1 MGNKLNP
8 LFFEK
13 FVKPVGDFL
22 IGLGTRFFE
31 AFENIQVEFDKL
43 FGPDKTFAERFDGF
57 LGLFKEGGIIALVVM
72 AASLV
77 ISLLLIK
84 DHIGGFAGI
93 KDSVDFLWLN
103 SSVYDGG
110 TLEPITFGFGIYIDH
125 VTVMLLFVAS
135 FLCLLINIFS
145 IGYMNTD
152 PINEDTISKL
162 SSSIKIIANGAV
174 GFGNIDIQAA
184 KEKGITVTNT
194 PDVLTDATADIQIL
208 LLLGASRKAY
218 EGRIAA
224 ETQNWKWSWDFLLGK
239 QMSNKRLGILGMGRI
254 GRAVAK
260 RAKAFGMEIHYHNR
274 SKLSSD
280 LEDGAIYHKDI
291 KSLFEK
297 SEFLSINCP
306 ATPETKNLINKET
319 LSYLEENTVIG
330 NAARG
335 DVVDDD
341 AMVEALKNGK
351 VFAYGLDVY
360 NGEPKIHPEYLKLKN
375 IFLLPHLGSATK
387 RTRWDMAYRAT
398 KNLEDFFWMEGLGP
412 FVLGAYFIT
421 FAVLGIN
428 LLFPMIRE
436 KRLRFELRDKNN
448 ELRSNARFEE

>member
-1 MGNKLNP
+1 MKKKIFVTRRLLKENEEKLQS
-8 LFFEK
+8 L
-13 FVKPVGDFL
+13 
-22 IGLGTRFFE
+22 FE
-31 AFENIQVEFDKL
+31 ATLNKDDKIYTPQEIIN
-43 FGPDKTFAERFDGF
+43 GSKNYDGI
-57 LGLFKEGGIIALVVM
+57 L
-72 AASLV
+72 
-77 ISLLLIK
+77 
-84 DHIGGFAGI
+84 
-93 KDSVDFLWLN
+93 
-103 SSVYDGG
+103 SSV
-110 TLEPITFGFGIYIDH
+110 
-125 VTVMLLFVAS
+125 
-135 FLCLLINIFS
+135 
-145 IGYMNTD
+145 TD
-152 PINEDTISKL
+152 PINADTISKL

-184 KEKGITVTNT
+184 KKKGITVTNT

-274 SKLSSD
+274 SKLSKE
-280 LEDGAIYHKDI
+280 LEGGAIYHKNLKD
-291 KSLFEK
+291 LFAE

-306 ATPETKNLINKET
+306 ATSETKNIINKEN
-319 LSYLEENTVIG
+319 LSYLNKNSVVG

-341 AMVEALKNGK
+341 AMVEALKNGT

-360 NGEPKIHPEYLKLKN
+360 NGEPKIHSEYLKLKN

-387 RTRWDMAYRAT
+387 RTRWDMAFRAT
-398 KNLEDFFWMEGLGP
+398 KNLENFFLGKKP
-412 FVLGAYFIT
+412 QDQV
-421 FAVLGIN
+421 N
-428 LLFPMIRE
+428 
-436 KRLRFELRDKNN
+436 
-448 ELRSNARFEE
+448 